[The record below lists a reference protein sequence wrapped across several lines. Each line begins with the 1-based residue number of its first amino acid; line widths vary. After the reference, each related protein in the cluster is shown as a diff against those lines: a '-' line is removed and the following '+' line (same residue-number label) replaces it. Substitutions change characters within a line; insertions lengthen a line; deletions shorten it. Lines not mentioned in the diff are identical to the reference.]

1 MREMKDSGIEW
12 IGEIPKEWS
21 IVPHKR
27 IMHKVKE
34 ICEHY
39 NGEDI
44 ISLTMNGVIKRDLTA
59 GGKMPTSFD
68 GYQYVEPE
76 DLLLCLFD
84 IDVTPRCVGIVRDY
98 GVTSPAYSRFRVHG
112 GYSNKYFD
120 YLLRAI
126 DDDKVFVHLSKN
138 LRSSLTETDFGAIKT
153 CVPPIDEQEHISE
166 FLDSECAEIDAV
178 LEKTRASI
186 DEYKKLKQS
195 VITQAVTKGIRG
207 DRPMKDSGESFLH
220 KVPVGWTNSKIK
232 YCAIFSPLCNTSHLT
247 EDSIVTFTP
256 MECIKNG
263 YFENREAVF
272 ASMNSSYTQYQEGDI
287 VFAKVTPC
295 FENGNIAIMQGLSFE
310 FGFGSSELFV
320 LRPKS
325 INTKFL
331 FYYLQNDIFK
341 QYACATMTGTG
352 GLKRVSPSFVRNFP
366 IFLPSDSEQADIAE
380 YLDYKCKEIDLLI
393 SKKQQY
399 LTEIENYKKSLIYE
413 YATGKKECPAIN
425 QNDDVSNAY
434 PYFPAPV
441 HASSPRFAQAVLMS
455 KILEESSKGM
465 GRVKLEKTLFTIENH
480 IGFNFDTE
488 YLREAAGPLDASIYE
503 CEKII
508 TRRNKWFSMKT
519 SSYGVSYAPTNDVDK
534 YKKYYAKYFSE
545 YNSEIERIID
555 VFRNYTTEQAEII
568 ATLFAAWNDAIID
581 KKQFTD
587 DDIVDDVLN
596 NWHESKRRFPRQVWL
611 RAMNEI
617 RKNHIIPKGYGK
629 HTVMKEMQ

>member
-12 IGEIPKEWS
+12 IGDIPKNWNMSKIGSLYTQRNE
-21 IVPHKR
+21 
-27 IMHKVKE
+27 KVSDKE
-34 ICEHY
+34 YRPLSVTMQGVLPQLASAAKTDDGDNRKLVRVGDFAINSRSDRRGSCGISPLDGSVSLI
-39 NGEDI
+39 NI
-44 ISLTMNGVIKRDLTA
+44 IL
-59 GGKMPTSFD
+59 
-68 GYQYVEPE
+68 
-76 DLLLCLFD
+76 
-84 IDVTPRCVGIVRDY
+84 TPRTTMHPGYYDWLFHTTLFADEFYKWGHGIVADLWTTRWQEMK
-98 GVTSPAYSRFRVHG
+98 S
-112 GYSNKYFD
+112 
-120 YLLRAI
+120 I
-126 DDDKVFVHLSKN
+126 
-138 LRSSLTETDFGAIKT
+138 
-153 CVPPIDEQEHISE
+153 CVPVPEYAEQKRISE
-166 FLDSECAEIDAV
+166 FLNSECAEIDAV

-186 DEYKKLKQS
+186 DEYKKLKQT

-207 DRPMKDSGESFLH
+207 GRPMKDSGESFLH

-380 YLDYKCKEIDLLI
+380 YLDYKSKEIDLLI

>member
-12 IGEIPKEWS
+12 IGYIPKNWNMSKIGSLYTQRNE
-21 IVPHKR
+21 
-27 IMHKVKE
+27 KVSDKE
-34 ICEHY
+34 YQPLSVTMQGVLPQLASAAKTDDGDNRKLVRVGDFAINSRSDRRGSCGISPLDGSVSLI
-39 NGEDI
+39 NI
-44 ISLTMNGVIKRDLTA
+44 IL
-59 GGKMPTSFD
+59 
-68 GYQYVEPE
+68 
-76 DLLLCLFD
+76 
-84 IDVTPRCVGIVRDY
+84 TPRTTMHPGYYDWLFHTTLFADEFYKWGHGIVADLWTTRWQEMK
-98 GVTSPAYSRFRVHG
+98 S
-112 GYSNKYFD
+112 
-120 YLLRAI
+120 I
-126 DDDKVFVHLSKN
+126 
-138 LRSSLTETDFGAIKT
+138 
-153 CVPPIDEQEHISE
+153 CVPVPEYAEQKHISE

-186 DEYKKLKQS
+186 DEYKKLKQT

-207 DRPMKDSGESFLH
+207 GRPMKDSGESFLH

-413 YATGKKECPAIN
+413 YVTGKKEVI
-425 QNDDVSNAY
+425 
-434 PYFPAPV
+434 
-441 HASSPRFAQAVLMS
+441 
-455 KILEESSKGM
+455 
-465 GRVKLEKTLFTIENH
+465 
-480 IGFNFDTE
+480 
-488 YLREAAGPLDASIYE
+488 
-503 CEKII
+503 
-508 TRRNKWFSMKT
+508 
-519 SSYGVSYAPTNDVDK
+519 
-534 YKKYYAKYFSE
+534 
-545 YNSEIERIID
+545 
-555 VFRNYTTEQAEII
+555 
-568 ATLFAAWNDAIID
+568 
-581 KKQFTD
+581 
-587 DDIVDDVLN
+587 
-596 NWHESKRRFPRQVWL
+596 
-611 RAMNEI
+611 
-617 RKNHIIPKGYGK
+617 
-629 HTVMKEMQ
+629 

>member
-1 MREMKDSGIEW
+1 MREMKDSGLEW
-12 IGEIPKEWS
+12 IGYIPKNWNMSKIGSLYTQRNENVS
-21 IVPHKR
+21 D
-27 IMHKVKE
+27 KE
-34 ICEHY
+34 YQPLSVTMQGILPQLASAAKTDDGDNRKLVRVGDFAINSRSDRRGSCGISPLDGSVSLI
-39 NGEDI
+39 NI
-44 ISLTMNGVIKRDLTA
+44 IL
-59 GGKMPTSFD
+59 
-68 GYQYVEPE
+68 
-76 DLLLCLFD
+76 
-84 IDVTPRCVGIVRDY
+84 TPRTTMHSGYYDWLFHTTLFADEFYKWGHGIVADLWTTRWQEMK
-98 GVTSPAYSRFRVHG
+98 S
-112 GYSNKYFD
+112 
-120 YLLRAI
+120 I
-126 DDDKVFVHLSKN
+126 
-138 LRSSLTETDFGAIKT
+138 
-153 CVPPIDEQEHISE
+153 CVPVPEYAEQKHISE

-186 DEYKKLKQS
+186 NEYKKLKQA

-207 DRPMKDSGESFLH
+207 DRPMKDSGSIWFGNI
-220 KVPVGWTNSKIK
+220 PVDWDMKKIK
-232 YCAIFSPLCNTSHLT
+232 YLFHIKKDIAGQEGYTVLSITQKGIMPKDLSKNEGQLAESYSHYQLVNPGDYAMNHMDLLTGWVDISKYTGVTSPDYRVFVLDDLESNNRSFYLYLMQMCYSNRIFYGLGQGVSGMGRWRLQADKFLNF
-247 EDSIVTFTP
+247 SIVVP
-256 MECIKNG
+256 SKDE
-263 YFENREAVF
+263 
-272 ASMNSSYTQYQEGDI
+272 QQE
-287 VFAKVTPC
+287 
-295 FENGNIAIMQGLSFE
+295 IA
-310 FGFGSSELFV
+310 
-320 LRPKS
+320 
-325 INTKFL
+325 
-331 FYYLQNDIFK
+331 D
-341 QYACATMTGTG
+341 
-352 GLKRVSPSFVRNFP
+352 
-366 IFLPSDSEQADIAE
+366 
-380 YLDYKCKEIDLLI
+380 YLDAKCAEIDNLI
-393 SKKQQY
+393 SKKEQY
-399 LTEIENYKKSLIYE
+399 ISEIENYKKSLIYE
-413 YATGKKECPAIN
+413 YVTGKKECPAMV
-425 QNDDVSNAY
+425 QNEDVSNAY

-441 HASSPRFAQAVLMS
+441 HASSARFAQAVLMS

>member
-12 IGEIPKEWS
+12 IGYIPKNWNMSKIGSLYTQRNE
-21 IVPHKR
+21 
-27 IMHKVKE
+27 KVSDKE
-34 ICEHY
+34 YQPLSVTMQGVLPQLASAAKTDDGDNRKLVRVGDFAINSRSDRRGSCGISPLDGSVSLI
-39 NGEDI
+39 NI
-44 ISLTMNGVIKRDLTA
+44 IL
-59 GGKMPTSFD
+59 
-68 GYQYVEPE
+68 
-76 DLLLCLFD
+76 
-84 IDVTPRCVGIVRDY
+84 TPRTTMHPGYYDWLFHTTLFADEFYKWGHGIVADLWTTRWQEMK
-98 GVTSPAYSRFRVHG
+98 S
-112 GYSNKYFD
+112 
-120 YLLRAI
+120 I
-126 DDDKVFVHLSKN
+126 
-138 LRSSLTETDFGAIKT
+138 
-153 CVPPIDEQEHISE
+153 CVPVPEYAEQKRISE
-166 FLDSECAEIDAV
+166 FLNSECAEIDAV

-186 DEYKKLKQS
+186 DEYKKLKQT

-207 DRPMKDSGESFLH
+207 GRPMKDSGESFLH